1 MNTVFN
7 VIFRF
12 PLFPSNSFPSCLP
25 NFLTSFV
32 IIIAIHNLLS
42 LVIIAYMYMCLDLA
56 TQYWKVILEKI
67 IVSLQQQ
74 LLISSSSFYGDEIF
88 QIFLY
93 PCWYIYCF
101 GLFKTCADTLLR
113 VCEYNTTAISIRHYL
128 TTDILDFWLL

>member
-32 IIIAIHNLLS
+32 IIIAVHNLLS

-56 TQYWKVILEKI
+56 TQYWNVILEKKNKEFLSNNSYWFLLALFMVMKSFKFSSI
-67 IVSLQQQ
+67 HVGIYTVLVFLKLVQTRCWEFVSTTP
-74 LLISSSSFYGDEIF
+74 LLYLLDTISQ
-88 QIFLY
+88 QIF
-93 PCWYIYCF
+93 
-101 GLFKTCADTLLR
+101 
-113 VCEYNTTAISIRHYL
+113 
-128 TTDILDFWLL
+128 